1 MIVKICGIT
10 NLEDA
15 LAAVEA
21 GADALGFIFAPSKR
35 RVTPECAAEIVRQLP
50 EQVSA
55 AGVFVDETEANIL
68 RIAEQVGLSWI
79 QLHGQETPEMCAR
92 IGQSYKVIKAV
103 KVDPQGNLRSEID
116 YPAWKLLLD
125 TYLPGMS
132 GGSGQTFNWEILRNF
147 DPERVIVAGGLNPEN
162 VSDLLSHYQP
172 FGIDVGSGV
181 EAFPGKKDPQ
191 KLQRFFA
198 QIR

>member
-55 AGVFVDETEANIL
+55 VGVFVDETEENIL
-68 RIAEQVGLSWI
+68 RVAEQVGLSWI
-79 QLHGQETPEMCAR
+79 QMHGQETPEMCAR

-103 KVDPQGNLRSEID
+103 KVAPNGNLRSEAD
-116 YPAWKLLLD
+116 YPTWKLLLD

-132 GGSGQTFNWEILRNF
+132 GGSGQTFNWEVLRNF
-147 DPERVIVAGGLNPEN
+147 DPECVIVAGGLNPEN
-162 VSDLLSHYQP
+162 VSDLLSHYRP